1 VSNPA
6 EEVLEQARAM
16 RASLL
21 SVGGNMSASR
31 AMEMLN
37 WAKRDQREPT
47 LGEVMQAAAM
57 LLVVAER
64 KLMEGA

>member
-1 VSNPA
+1 
-6 EEVLEQARAM
+6 M